1 MMEEGNYSQIKLVQN
16 PAFGSILL
24 WSFGR
29 GFQSEAIGELVPMTN
44 LFLVLPIILHAETLE
59 HVRSTQLPSGLGRFA
74 MKLAERRENLLAIH
88 GRALK
93 LRSLTLDSLGV
104 AISSK
109 IMKLD
114 YKSACVRA
122 NEANFPVL
130 PERLR
135 KHVKCAEKLGKWCGR
150 LQQVQVFSILRVV
163 A

>member
-1 MMEEGNYSQIKLVQN
+1 MEEGSYSQIELVQN

-29 GFQSEAIGELVPMTN
+29 GFQSEAIGKLVPMTS

-59 HVRSTQLPSGLGRFA
+59 HVRSTQLPSGLGRLA
-74 MKLAERRENLLAIH
+74 AKLAEKRENLLAIH

-93 LRSLTLDSLGV
+93 LRSLTLDSLGI
-104 AISSK
+104 AISAG
-109 IMKLD
+109 IIKLD
-114 YKSACVRA
+114 YRSACVRA
-122 NEANFPVL
+122 NETKLPVV

-135 KHVKCAEKLGKWCGR
+135 NHVKGAEKLGKWCGR
-150 LQQVQVFSILRVV
+150 LQQNQVFSILRVV